1 MSKRNQASSQQESG
15 ERLATIEHVVRSGS
29 CVGCGACSVVTDGQI
44 PMAMDGYGIW
54 QADPSRALPLAQE
67 AGSRVCPFANESP
80 NETELS
86 SELYGDLALD
96 SRLGRYL
103 SAYAARVNDEEYLE
117 GSSSGGLTSWLL
129 IQLLE
134 RDLIDGVIHVGADG
148 DGGLF
153 SYVVSESRSELE
165 DRRKSIYYSTS
176 MADALHSIKGNG
188 KRYALVGVPCF
199 ITAGRL
205 LARNDEV
212 FASQLR
218 FFVGLVCG
226 HLKSASF
233 AGLLAWQ
240 LGIRPEDLAAVDFRV
255 KNRDRNAAS
264 YDFQAV
270 SATGEVRSAPTN
282 TLLGGNWGHGLFQ
295 LDACNYC
302 DDVFAETADIVLG
315 DAWLPEF
322 VADWRGHNV
331 VVTRNPTLAG
341 IVDDGAAAG
350 AITIHPLGPGRVADS
365 QAGNFRHRR
374 EGLKLRLHDDKQAG
388 RWAPR
393 KRVDPSPDIP
403 KKRKAVVRRRRT
415 LSSESHELFRN
426 AVEAQSLDLFV
437 EGIAPFIESYKKA
450 YRTPFM
456 RRAAGWIKR
465 KIQARR
471 RRPRTRLTGEEN
483 NPRS

>member
-1 MSKRNQASSQQESG
+1 MTS
-15 ERLATIEHVVRSGS
+15 IENVVKVGA
-29 CVGCGACSVVTDGQI
+29 CVGCGACSIATDGQI
-44 PMAMDGYGIW
+44 PLAVNGYGIW

-67 AGSRVCPFANESP
+67 AGSRVCPFADESP

-86 SELYGDLALD
+86 SEIYGDLALD
-96 SRLGRYL
+96 PRAGRYL
-103 SAYAARVNDEEYLE
+103 SAYAAQVSDDDYLA

-129 IQLLE
+129 IQMLE
-134 RDLIDGVIHVGADG
+134 SDLIDGVIHVGADG

-165 DRRKSIYYSTS
+165 DRRKSVYYSTS
-176 MADALHSIKGNG
+176 MADALLSIKGNG

-226 HLKSASF
+226 HLKSAAF
-233 AGLLAWQ
+233 AELLAWQ
-240 LGIRPEDLAAVDFRV
+240 LGIPPEDLAAVDFRV
-255 KNRDRNAAS
+255 KNPDRSAAS

-270 SATGEVRSAPTN
+270 SATGEVRRAPTN

-322 VADWRGHNV
+322 VSDWRGHNV
-331 VVTRNPTLAG
+331 VVTRHRTLAG

-350 AITIHPLGPGRVADS
+350 AITIHPLGPDRVADS

-403 KKRKAVVRRRRT
+403 KNRKAVVRERRT
-415 LSSESHELFRN
+415 LSSKSHELFRN
-426 AVEAQSLDLFV
+426 AVEARSLDVFV
-437 EGIAPFIESYKKA
+437 EGIAPFIESYSRA
-450 YRTPFM
+450 YRTPFLK
-456 RRAAGWIKR
+456 RAAGWIKR
-465 KIQARR
+465 RVLGATRR
-471 RRPRTRLTGEEN
+471 G
-483 NPRS
+483 